1 MTMEDE
7 SKKLIP
13 PYIAYKTLSH
23 FLDRLKAVAV
33 SSRIDR
39 SMMSTYSGAVQGQLL
54 TTLRYLNLTNEE
66 GIPNQILYEL
76 VNSAG
81 EERLRIL
88 KEIISSSY
96 PFLFKKDLDLKQIN
110 PQQLLVLF
118 EDAGVSGATIRKSVV
133 FFLSM
138 ARDAGIQ
145 LSPHIKRMRFKYA
158 SPLQVRK
165 TDVGK
170 ASEGEY
176 AEEERRLKRSSLKE
190 AELWLSIFP
199 KFDPSWSDE
208 IKAKWFDAFRDF
220 RKEFIQ

>member
-1 MTMEDE
+1 MEDE
-7 SKKLIP
+7 GKKLIP
-13 PYIAYKTLSH
+13 PYIAYKTLSN

-54 TTLRYLNLTNEE
+54 TTLRYLNLINEE
-66 GIPNQILYEL
+66 GIPNQKLYEL

-81 EERLRIL
+81 EERPRIL

-110 PQQLLVLF
+110 PQQLLELF
-118 EDAGVSGATIRKSVV
+118 ENAGVSGATIRKSVV
-133 FFLSM
+133 FFLST
-138 ARDAGIQ
+138 AKDAGIE
-145 LSPHIKRMRFKYA
+145 LSPHIKRMRFKNA

-176 AEEERRLKRSSLKE
+176 VEEERRLKRSSLKE
-190 AELWLSIFP
+190 AELWLSVFP

-208 IKAKWFDAFRDF
+208 IKTKWFDAFRDF

>member
-1 MTMEDE
+1 MIMEDE
-7 SKKLIP
+7 DKKLIP
-13 PYIAYKTLSH
+13 PYIAYKTLSN

-39 SMMSTYSGAVQGQLL
+39 SMMSTYSGAMQGQLL
-54 TTLRYLNLTNEE
+54 TTLRYLNLINEE
-66 GIPNQILYEL
+66 GIPNQKLYEL

-81 EERLRIL
+81 EERPGIL

-110 PQQLLVLF
+110 PQQLLELF
-118 EDAGVSGATIRKSVV
+118 ENAGVSGATIRKSIV
-133 FFLSM
+133 FFFSM
-138 ARDAGIQ
+138 AKDAGIE
-145 LSPHIKRMRFKYA
+145 LSPHIKRMRFKNA
-158 SPLQVRK
+158 SLLQVRK

-176 AEEERRLKRSSLKE
+176 AEEEHRLKRSSLKE
-190 AELWLSIFP
+190 AALWLSIFP
-199 KFDPSWSDE
+199 KFDPSWPDE

-220 RKEFIQ
+220 RKEFVQ